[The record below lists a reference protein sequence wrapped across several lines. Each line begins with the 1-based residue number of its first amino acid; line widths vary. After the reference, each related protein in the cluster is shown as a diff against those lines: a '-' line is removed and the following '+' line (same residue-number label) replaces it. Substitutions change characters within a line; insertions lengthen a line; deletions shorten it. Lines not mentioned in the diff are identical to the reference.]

1 MKKLLFLILF
11 VLAFSFQM
19 YAESLADE
27 NKTVTPSEF
36 VTTLSEVPSNVS
48 NWATNEWADM
58 KEYQKTSWQEGKEQ
72 NAKNLA
78 KIKSFFSNLTGQ
90 NNASQD

>member
-11 VLAFSFQM
+11 VIAFSFQM

-48 NWATNEWADM
+48 NWATNEWVEI
-58 KEYQKTSWQEGKEQ
+58 KEYQKASWQAGKEQ
-72 NAKNLA
+72 NAKNWS
-78 KIKSFFSNLTGQ
+78 KIKALFTKVKD
-90 NNASQD
+90 NATQD

>member
-36 VTTLSEVPSNVS
+36 VTTLGEVPSNVG
-48 NWATNEWADM
+48 NWVANEWSDI

-72 NAKNLA
+72 NAKNWA
-78 KIKSFFSNLTGQ
+78 KIKSFFSNLTTGT
-90 NNASQD
+90 N

>member
-1 MKKLLFLILF
+1 
-11 VLAFSFQM
+11 
-19 YAESLADE
+19 
-27 NKTVTPSEF
+27 
-36 VTTLSEVPSNVS
+36 
-48 NWATNEWADM
+48 M

-90 NNASQD
+90 NNASQDQ

>member
-1 MKKLLFLILF
+1 MKKLLFLILL

-36 VTTLSEVPSNVS
+36 VTTLGEVPSNVS
-48 NWATNEWADM
+48 NWATNEWTDI
-58 KEYQKTSWQEGKEQ
+58 KEYQKTSWQKGKEQ
-72 NAKNLA
+72 NAKNWET
-78 KIKSFFSNLTGQ
+78 IKSFFTKVTKNVTQ
-90 NNASQD
+90 N